1 MHGKS
6 VLVAAS
12 LLAAWGCRDEA
23 ERPEPLPFDQV
34 PAEVKAAAAKTLPN
48 VKFDKAQKVKVN
60 GQEVYEVRGK
70 ERGGKI
76 REVEVSTSGKVLKTE

>member
-1 MHGKS
+1 MRGER
-6 VLVAAS
+6 VLITA
-12 LLAAWGCRDEA
+12 LFLAICGCGQEA
-23 ERPEPLPFDQV
+23 ERPEPVAFDQV
-34 PAEVKAAAAKTLPN
+34 PADVKALAAKTLPS
-48 VKFDKAQKVKVN
+48 VQFDTAYKIKVD

>member
-6 VLVAAS
+6 VLMAAS
-12 LLAAWGCRDEA
+12 LLAAWGCGEEA
-23 ERPEPLPFDQV
+23 ERPEPVPFDQV
-34 PAEVKAAAAKTLPN
+34 PAEVKAAAAKTLPS
-48 VKFDKAQKVKVN
+48 VTFDKAQKIEVD

-76 REVEVSTSGKVLKTE
+76 REVEVSASGKVLKTE